1 MDRSVWTINNK
12 HFTLILDAKTESGKV
27 SDRKFSPGE
36 DIWTNE
42 IPQLKFEDENTQKE
56 YDNFISDLLMLLSEP
71 NVDQVFIDAKIG
83 EESEYDTSAT
93 YEPVIIRKIED
104 YELILKHGIS
114 FFQYFI
120 NSIKFQS
127 ISRFGFGF
135 GCY

>member
-1 MDRSVWTINNK
+1 MKMDRSVWTINNK

-83 EESEYDTSAT
+83 EESEYDTSGT

-104 YELILKHGIS
+104 YEVEKIIS
-114 FFQYFI
+114 
-120 NSIKFQS
+120 
-127 ISRFGFGF
+127 
-135 GCY
+135 

>member
-1 MDRSVWTINNK
+1 MKMDRSVWTINNK

-56 YDNFISDLLMLLSEP
+56 YD
-71 NVDQVFIDAKIG
+71 
-83 EESEYDTSAT
+83 TSAT

-104 YELILKHGIS
+104 YEVEKIIS
-114 FFQYFI
+114 
-120 NSIKFQS
+120 
-127 ISRFGFGF
+127 
-135 GCY
+135 

>member
-1 MDRSVWTINNK
+1 MKMDRSVWTINNK

-93 YEPVIIRKIED
+93 YEPVIIRKIEE
-104 YELILKHGIS
+104 YEVEKIIS
-114 FFQYFI
+114 
-120 NSIKFQS
+120 
-127 ISRFGFGF
+127 
-135 GCY
+135 

>member
-1 MDRSVWTINNK
+1 MQKQKAEKLVTENSV
-12 HFTLILDAKTESGKV
+12 
-27 SDRKFSPGE
+27 PGE

-56 YDNFISDLLMLLSEP
+56 YDNFISDLLILLSEP

-104 YELILKHGIS
+104 YEVEKIIS
-114 FFQYFI
+114 
-120 NSIKFQS
+120 
-127 ISRFGFGF
+127 
-135 GCY
+135 